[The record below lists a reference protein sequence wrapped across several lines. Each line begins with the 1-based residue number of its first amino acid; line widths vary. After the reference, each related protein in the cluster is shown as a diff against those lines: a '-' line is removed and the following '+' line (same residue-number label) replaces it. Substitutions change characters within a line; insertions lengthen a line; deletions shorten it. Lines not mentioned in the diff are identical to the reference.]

1 MPPST
6 PPQKINKFFRSTEAT
21 RYLGQL
27 VDQSPFATEGGG
39 GGGANNNVQ
48 SNVIKWNSTGIGAIP
63 TACKGIYTWTSSP
76 RAVYNPRK
84 YLRNYQR
91 WVDRRLYYLRK

>member
-6 PPQKINKFFRSTEAT
+6 PPQKMNKFFRNTEAK

-27 VDQSPFATEGGG
+27 VDQSPFANDETVGGG
-39 GGGANNNVQ
+39 GGGSVP
-48 SNVIKWNSTGIGAIP
+48 SNVIKWNSTGTGTLP
-63 TACKGIYTWTSSP
+63 PACKGIYTWTSSP

-84 YLRNYQR
+84 YLRHYQ
-91 WVDRRLYYLRK
+91 K